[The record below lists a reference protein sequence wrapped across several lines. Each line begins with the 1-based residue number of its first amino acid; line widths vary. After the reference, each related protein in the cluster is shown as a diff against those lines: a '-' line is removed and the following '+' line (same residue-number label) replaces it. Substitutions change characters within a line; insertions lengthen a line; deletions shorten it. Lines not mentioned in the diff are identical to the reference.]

1 MKAMIH
7 VLWAML
13 LIFSLSFISGC
24 GRGEDDSDRKEEIP
38 RPPSSVEVTG
48 PPDNDASDDM
58 VPSHETETPEI
69 TEPEDDP
76 AAADDPNGVIQ
87 MQNEAAVSQ
96 RRMGIVM
103 FTHEKHYQEPPDGH
117 GIGCGECH
125 HDEEG
130 KPLTDLKP
138 GDPVQSCYECHNKKD
153 RPRKPQDISD
163 EDWRAMRLEYYVEAV
178 HENCIECHQQQGGPV
193 KCTDCHVKN

>member
-1 MKAMIH
+1 MKRIIQI
-7 VLWAML
+7 VSAML
-13 LIFSLSFISGC
+13 LVFCLAFILGC
-24 GRGEDDSDRKEEIP
+24 DRGEDGSDKREETAKP
-38 RPPSSVEVTG
+38 PPSEEVAD
-48 PPDNDASDDM
+48 PDDTDI
-58 VPSHETETPEI
+58 VPSDETDTPEI

-76 AAADDPNGVIQ
+76 AAADDRDGVIQ

-130 KPLTDLKP
+130 NPLTDLEP

-153 RPRKPQDISD
+153 RPKKPQDISD
-163 EDWRAMRLEYYVEAV
+163 EDWRAMRLEYYVEAI
-178 HENCIECHQQQGGPV
+178 HESCIECHKQQGGPV